1 MITNAACKIAYEWG
15 PIDTN
20 NLCANVDGGGK
31 DSCQV
36 ILSFYRPMSW
46 LPIEGIKSAVKFSYL
61 KWHNF
66 GKTKATP

>member
-36 ILSFYRPMSW
+36 ILSFNGPEMATYRRNKISY
-46 LPIEGIKSAVKFSYL
+46 VNFSYL